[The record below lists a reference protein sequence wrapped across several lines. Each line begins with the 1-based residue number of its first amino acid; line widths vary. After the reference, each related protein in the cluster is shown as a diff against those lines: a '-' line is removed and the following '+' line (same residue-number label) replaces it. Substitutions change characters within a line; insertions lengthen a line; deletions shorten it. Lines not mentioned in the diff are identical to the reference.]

1 MDQIKDAFQ
10 KVKND
15 ISLLKDGFELLKN
28 EVSFIRNSLNDILNL
43 IRNMKNIQNPTPT
56 DQQIIPTHNPAHP
69 TIQHII
75 QHINSPFSPLKDENK
90 HFSTGN
96 DGVPTDR
103 QTDQQTD
110 RQTDRQTLKNQFSEE
125 KENFIDSAA
134 NLFDSLDSV
143 KKEIRLKFKKLTEQ
157 EIAVFSAIYQLDEEL
172 GQSDYKSLSKKL
184 NLTESSIRDY
194 VGKLIKK
201 KIPVEKTRINNKQIV
216 LTISQNLKKIAPL
229 STIIKLREL

>member
-10 KVKND
+10 KVKTD
-15 ISLLKDGFELLKN
+15 ISSLRDEFELLKSEFFLIKDSLDDVLN
-28 EVSFIRNSLNDILNL
+28 SLKSMRNSQKDIPTNQQ
-43 IRNMKNIQNPTPT
+43 INPTGASANPT
-56 DQQIIPTHNPAHP
+56 NQQ
-69 TIQHII
+69 II
-75 QHINSPFSPLKDENK
+75 QHINHPFNRLKGENK
-90 HFSTGN
+90 HISTGN
-96 DGVPTDR
+96 EGVPTDR

-110 RQTDRQTLKNQFSEE
+110 RQTLKDQFSEE

-157 EIAVFSAIYQLDEEL
+157 EVVIFSAIYQSDEEF

-201 KIPVEKTRINNKQIV
+201 GIPVDKKKINNKQIV
-216 LTISQNLKKIAPL
+216 LTISPTLKKIATLP
-229 STIIKLREL
+229 TILKLREL